1 MNYRKLDEQP
11 VTADLKLTD
20 DLFIKTAVVQLAGT
34 VIPTHAHAYDHVT
47 LLAVGRMS
55 VWADDVPLGE
65 FTGPTGIL
73 IRARVKHRML
83 TLTDGVVFACV
94 HVLHGTDDVEIHEE
108 HQIDFTGG

>member
-11 VTADLKLTD
+11 VTLDLKLTD
-20 DLFIKTAVVQLAGT
+20 DLFIKTAVVQHAGT
-34 VIPTHAHAYDHVT
+34 VIPSHAHAYDHVT

-55 VWADDVPLGE
+55 VWADDVLLGE

-73 IRARVKHRML
+73 IRARVKHRMI

-94 HVLHGTDDVEIHEE
+94 HALHGSGAPEIHEE
-108 HQIDFTGG
+108 HHLTLEET